1 MILKILLVK
10 LLTETY
16 IEYTYKTHVIMLD
29 ILCDILSLYFVH
41 YKFKIQ
47 NSIIEMMKISIFFM
61 MSQFSMFILDIN
73 LFLIT
78 VLMLLVNIPFHILIA
93 KIQNRKETFMPCS
106 VSEIEYDN
114 NCSICLDS
122 LLDNHITKLSCR
134 HIYHIKCLEL
144 SLKYSNKCPSCRENI
159 T

>member
-1 MILKILLVK
+1 MIIKILLVK
-10 LLTETY
+10 LLTEIY
-16 IEYTYKTHVIMLD
+16 VEYKYKTNVITLD

-78 VLMLLVNIPFHILIA
+78 VLMLIVNIPFHILIA
-93 KIQNRKETFMPCS
+93 KIQNMKETFMPCS

-122 LLDNHITKLSCR
+122 LLDNDITKLSCR